1 MGIIGGLI
9 RGEDTLRQLP
19 NGCHNDCLYMKEGNA
34 QAPWGHPEIDGY
46 SVIRLQSSSDQ
57 GSLTQTAQNVG
68 VNVGVTR
75 VLTGKVSP
83 VQSIWVCLKRTPPP
97 FRSNQKI
104 KAKPRLIPA
113 WMV

>member
-19 NGCHNDCLYMKEGNA
+19 NGCHNDCLYMEEDNA
-34 QAPWGHPEIDGY
+34 QAPWGQPEIDGY
-46 SVIRLQSSSDQ
+46 GVIRLQSSSDQ
-57 GSLTQTAQNVG
+57 ESPTQTAQNVG

-75 VLTGKVSP
+75 VLTGKVRP

-97 FRSNQKI
+97 LKLSPGTTI
-104 KAKPRLIPA
+104 KT
-113 WMV
+113 